1 MGRYYTPNPKKQ
13 GEAGEPSAAKIASKM
28 AKSES
33 KKRARDADAEEPSAV
48 QKPKKQQTETTS
60 DPNAP
65 AAKKARTEPKK
76 SLFVRSLPPN
86 TTDKTLT
93 DFFSQH
99 YPVKH
104 AVVVLDPKT
113 KTSRG
118 YGFVTFADEDDT
130 MEAKEK
136 LANELLDGRRLKL
149 DIAEPR
155 NRDSAKIA
163 AKTGSAVHNRAGETK
178 KAREEALAKMKEPAK
193 LIIRNLPWSIKK
205 DQQLAD
211 LFKSFGKVRFADL
224 PQDKGKLKGFGFV
237 TLRGRKNAEKALE
250 GLNGKVI
257 DGRTVAVDWAVDKQT
272 WDEQHGVEAEAKDAE
287 EDEPAKGKKSKKAK
301 KDEEEEDKEEEED
314 DGKHMTEEE
323 RDLAN
328 FMKNHM
334 EHLEDED
341 ASDEDKDKDSDE
353 DGDEEEDDEEEG
365 DEDDLSDGEG
375 GAEVEEKPKRV
386 TDNSTTVFI
395 RNLPFTATD
404 EQLKEHFKQ
413 FGFVRYARVVM
424 DRATDRPAGTGFV
437 CFFNADDHKACLKS
451 APRHMPA
458 STTTKHSVLQDETVD
473 EDGRYT
479 MDGRV
484 LQVTAAVNKDEA
496 TKLTSAGM
504 EGRDKDKR
512 RLYLLPEGQIP
523 SNSPLH
529 GLLSAA
535 EVKMRDDSA
544 KQRKKLIQG
553 NPALHVSLT
562 RLAIRNIPK
571 NIGSKELKALAR
583 EAVVGFATDVK
594 NGRRQPLS
602 KEEQAR
608 GGPEE
613 KEAERVR
620 KEKKKGIVKQ
630 AKIVFE
636 TKEGSKVDEK
646 TDAGKSRGYG
656 FIEYSSHR
664 WALMGLRW
672 LNGHAVK
679 DEDNKTRRLIV
690 EFAIENANVVQ
701 RRKQMEERS
710 RQRAA
715 EPAGVEGNAAYQNRA
730 PAGSWGKG
738 GGDRRGGD
746 KKFGDRKGGD
756 RKGGDRKGGERNFG
770 DRKGKDK
777 KGADPKAAFKST
789 APPKGKEAKE
799 VDSKLALRTKIIA
812 RKRQMRKKKGE
823 VRKGK

>member
-1 MGRYYTPNPKKQ
+1 MGRYYTKNPKKE
-13 GEAGEPSAAKIASKM
+13 GEGGEPSAAKIASKM

-33 KKRARDADAEEPSAV
+33 KKRPRDGDAEEVSTV
-48 QKPKKQQTETTS
+48 KQPEKQIETT
-60 DPNAP
+60 DAKAP

-130 MEAKEK
+130 LEAKEK
-136 LANELLDGRRLKL
+136 LGNELLDGRRLKL

-163 AKTGSAVHNRAGETK
+163 AKAGTAVHNRAAETK
-178 KAREEALAKMKEPAK
+178 KAREDALAKMKEPAK

-211 LFKSFGKVRFADL
+211 LFKSYGKVRFADL
-224 PQDKGKLKGFGFV
+224 PQDKGKMKGFGFV
-237 TLRGRKNAEKALE
+237 TLRGRKNAEKALA
-250 GLNGKVI
+250 GLNGKVV
-257 DGRTVAVDWAVDKQT
+257 DGRTLAVDWAVDKQT
-272 WDEQHGVEAEAKDAE
+272 WEEVHGEDAE
-287 EDEPAKGKKSKKAK
+287 GDGAEKDKPAKEKKGKKVK
-301 KDEEEEDKEEEED
+301 KDDAEDEDEKEKAD
-314 DGKHMTEEE
+314 AKPMTEEE
-323 RDLAN
+323 ADLAN

-334 EHLEDED
+334 EHLEEED
-341 ASDEDKDKDSDE
+341 VSDKDKDSDE
-353 DGDEEEDDEEEG
+353 ENDEDEEEDEDEI
-365 DEDDLSDGEG
+365 SDGEG

-404 EQLKEHFKQ
+404 EQLKAHFAQ

-437 CFFNADDHKACLKS
+437 CFFNADDHKTCLKS
-451 APRHMPA
+451 APRHRPA
-458 STTTKHSVLQDETVD
+458 ATTTKHSVLQDETVD

-523 SNSPLH
+523 TNSPLH

-535 EVKMRDDSA
+535 EVKMREDSA
-544 KQRKKLIQG
+544 KQRKKLIQM

-562 RLAIRNIPK
+562 RLAIRNIPR

-594 NGRRQPLS
+594 QGRRQPLS
-602 KEEQAR
+602 KEELAR

-613 KEAERVR
+613 KEAERIR

-636 TKEGSKVDEK
+636 TKEGSKVEEK
-646 TDAGKSRGYG
+646 AGAGKSRGYG

-679 DEDNKTRRLIV
+679 DEDGKTRRLIV

-715 EPAGVEGNAAYQNRA
+715 APAGVEGNAAYQSRA
-730 PAGSWGKG
+730 PAQAWS
-738 GGDRRGGD
+738 
-746 KKFGDRKGGD
+746 KGGD
-756 RKGGDRKGGERNFG
+756 RKGGDRRGGDRKPGDKNGGDRKGAERNFG
-770 DRKGKDK
+770 DRKGKDR
-777 KGADPKAAFKST
+777 KGGDPKAAFKGTS
-789 APPKGKEAKE
+789 APVGKEGKE

-823 VRKGK
+823 MRKGK

>member
-1 MGRYYTPNPKKQ
+1 
-13 GEAGEPSAAKIASKM
+13 M

-33 KKRARDADAEEPSAV
+33 KKRPRDGDAEDASPAKQPE
-48 QKPKKQQTETTS
+48 QQTETTGAK
-60 DPNAP
+60 AP

-86 TTDKTLT
+86 ATDQTLT

-130 MEAKEK
+130 LEAKEK

-163 AKTGSAVHNRAGETK
+163 AKTGSAVHNRAAETK

-211 LFKSFGKVRFADL
+211 LFKSYGKVRFADL

-250 GLNGKVI
+250 GLNGKVV
-257 DGRTVAVDWAVDKQT
+257 DGRTIVVDWAVDKQT
-272 WDEQHGVEAEAKDAE
+272 WEAQHGADADAE
-287 EDEPAKGKKSKKAK
+287 KDQPAKEKKAKKSKKDD
-301 KDEEEEDKEEEED
+301 DEEAEED
-314 DGKHMTEEE
+314 DDDGKPMTEEE

-328 FMKNHM
+328 FMKNHL
-334 EHLEDED
+334 ENLEEEDE
-341 ASDEDKDKDSDE
+341 SDEDEDKDSDE
-353 DGDEEEDDEEEG
+353 EEDEDSAEDDDADEEDEISDDQ
-365 DEDDLSDGEG
+365 DG
-375 GAEVEEKPKRV
+375 GAAVEEKPKRV

-395 RNLPFTATD
+395 RNLPFTTTD
-404 EQLKEHFKQ
+404 EQLKAHFVQ
-413 FGFVRYARVVM
+413 FGAVRYARVVM
-424 DRATDRPAGTGFV
+424 DKATDRPAGTGFV
-437 CFFNADDHKACLKS
+437 CFFTADDHKACLKS
-451 APRHMPA
+451 APRYKPA
-458 STTTKHSVLQDETVD
+458 ATTAKHSVLQNETID

-496 TKLTSAGM
+496 AKLTSAGL

-512 RLYLLPEGQIP
+512 RLYLLAEGQIP
-523 SNSPLH
+523 SNSPLF
-529 GLLSAA
+529 GLLPAA
-535 EVKMRDDSA
+535 EVKMREDSA
-544 KQRKKLIQG
+544 KQRKKLIQT
-553 NPALHVSLT
+553 NPALHISLT

-583 EAVVGFATDVK
+583 EAVVGFAKDVK
-594 NGRRQPLS
+594 EGRRQPLS
-602 KEEQAR
+602 KEELAR

-613 KEAERVR
+613 KEAERIR

-646 TDAGKSRGYG
+646 AGGGKSRGYG

-679 DEDNKTRRLIV
+679 DDDGKTRRLIV

-715 EPAGVEGNAAYQNRA
+715 APAGVEGNAAYNNRA
-730 PAGSWGKG
+730 PAGAWGKG
-738 GGDRRGGD
+738 GD
-746 KKFGDRKGGD
+746 KKGGDRKGKSGD
-756 RKGGDRKGGERNFG
+756 KKGGDRKGGERNFG
-770 DRKGKDK
+770 DRKGKDG
-777 KGADPKAAFKST
+777 KGADPKAKFKST
-789 APPKGKEAKE
+789 AAPGKDGKE

-823 VRKGK
+823 MRKGK